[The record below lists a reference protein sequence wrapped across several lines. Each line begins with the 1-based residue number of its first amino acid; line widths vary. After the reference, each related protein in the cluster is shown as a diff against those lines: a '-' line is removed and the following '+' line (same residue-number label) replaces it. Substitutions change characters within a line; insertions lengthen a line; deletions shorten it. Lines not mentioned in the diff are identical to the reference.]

1 MLYGE
6 IDAKRLKIDKRE
18 LAARLCVPISELPAE
33 IDSVV
38 RELAP
43 TANAAYSAVEVDVAA
58 DGDTLTLGGF
68 SVASAALSRVLS
80 ECTRAVL
87 LTVTLGR
94 GSERFLR
101 GRAAI
106 SPSEHFLAD
115 AVADAMVEAAAD
127 EAERCIFG
135 GAEHTLRFS
144 PGYSDLPL
152 EFVSR
157 IVEMTDAER
166 LLGVTLSR
174 TYLATPSKT
183 VTAIIG
189 IKGDKKE

>member
-6 IDAKRLKIDKRE
+6 IDAKRLKLDERE
-18 LAARLCVPISELPAE
+18 LAARLCVPISELPPE
-33 IDSVV
+33 IESVAA
-38 RELAP
+38 ELAH
-43 TANAAYSAVEVDVAA
+43 ASNAAYSAVEVNVAR
-58 DGDTLTLGGF
+58 DGGTLTLGGF
-68 SVASAALSRVLS
+68 SVASEALFRVLS
-80 ECTRAVL
+80 GCNRAVL

-94 GSERFLR
+94 GSERLLR
-101 GRAAI
+101 GRAVI
-106 SPSEHFLAD
+106 SPSEHFIAD

-127 EAERCIFG
+127 EAERRIFG
-135 GAEHTLRFS
+135 GAEHTARFS

-152 EFVSR
+152 ELVSR
-157 IVEMTDAER
+157 IVDMTDAGK

-189 IKGDKKE
+189 IKGD